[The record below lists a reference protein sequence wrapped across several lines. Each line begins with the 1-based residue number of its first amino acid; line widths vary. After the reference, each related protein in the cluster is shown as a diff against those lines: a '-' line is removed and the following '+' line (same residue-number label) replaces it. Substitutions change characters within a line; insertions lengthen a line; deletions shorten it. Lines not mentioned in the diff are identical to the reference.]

1 MAFECKFCAK
11 IFVRETS
18 FMNHKCPEMKRAE
31 DIRTPM
37 GIAAYGV
44 YSLWMASANRKVPSI
59 ETFSTSRYFNT
70 MVKFVEWS
78 RKLKLP
84 SVENFIKLM
93 VTRNMSPMLWCRDEC
108 YSLYL
113 EWIDRTSDPLDQAA
127 VTIDTLYKIS
137 EAAETTVGGVFAFLN
152 YREVMQ
158 LIRQRLLSPWLLLC
172 SKEFKTFLTA
182 LGASEKDELLNLIGY
197 SYWAEKFEANP
208 KVVEQMKLLAAE
220 MGI

>member
-1 MAFECKFCAK
+1 MK
-11 IFVRETS
+11 
-18 FMNHKCPEMKRAE
+18 HKCPQMARAE
-31 DIRTPM
+31 DIRTPL
-37 GIAAYGV
+37 GIAAYNM
-44 YSLWMASANRKVPSI
+44 YSAWMSASNRKVPPI

-84 SVENFIKLM
+84 SSEQFIKLM

-127 VTIDTLYKIS
+127 QTIDTLYKLADATELPIG
-137 EAAETTVGGVFAFLN
+137 EVFTFLN
-152 YREVMQ
+152 SREVMQ

-172 SKEFKTFLTA
+172 SKAFKTFLTA
-182 LGASEKDELLNLIGY
+182 LDDTERDELLNLIGY

-208 KVVEQMKLLAAE
+208 KTVEQMKLLAGE